1 MKLDYSNSQETNL
14 AEAALRFCRHDMRIA
29 VLMRE
34 HGIRRIRA
42 LDAGFRRFPF
52 LSISAV

>member
-1 MKLDYSNSQETNL
+1 
-14 AEAALRFCRHDMRIA
+14 MRIA

-52 LSISAV
+52 LSISAVREGDEERLACKALV